1 MLFTRLTWVLAILVL
16 IYGFLSLALG
26 VAIAA
31 DLLGDNAE
39 ILARYW
45 PTKSTAEMIDR
56 GILSI
61 VLALPLGTLAEI
73 GRSLQR

>member
-16 IYGFLSLALG
+16 IYGVVSIALG
-26 VAIAA
+26 IAIAGDMLGDSA
-31 DLLGDNAE
+31 DLV
-39 ILARYW
+39 ARYW

-61 VLALPLGTLAEI
+61 VLALPLGTIAEI
-73 GRSLQR
+73 GRALQR